1 MNSKSLDKKNTIET
15 LKKIVAS
22 KGIAEPRV
30 TADSGQ
36 ERRWYPPFIVAE

>member
-1 MNSKSLDKKNTIET
+1 MTSKSTEKKVTLET

-22 KGIAEPRV
+22 KGVDAPRV

-36 ERRWYPPFIVAE
+36 ERRWYPPFIVQE

>member
-1 MNSKSLDKKNTIET
+1 MNRKVTEKKETLAT
-15 LKKIVAS
+15 LKKLVA
-22 KGIAEPRV
+22 KRGVETPRV